1 MESNQICAG
10 VGKNECMS
18 SLRTN
23 SVATVCFHCGQDVVD
38 STFTGDEK
46 AFCCAG
52 CLSVYQ
58 ILRGANLGSYY
69 QVGDKAGTRPTGD
82 DTSRFL
88 YLDDPAIT
96 PRLLDYIDSTRAR
109 VTFAVPQIHCS
120 ACIWLLE
127 HLGRLE
133 PAVRR
138 STVDFLARRLTVE
151 YSPSATSL
159 SKIVSL
165 LARLGYEPDIKLDRV
180 DPIPVK
186 NPNTSLYIKI
196 GVAGFSF
203 ANIMLFSFPE
213 YLSAGHIG
221 SDTIS
226 TFFRYAN
233 LFLSIPVLLYSALD
247 FFSSAIAGLRQRHLN
262 LDVPI
267 SIGLL
272 ALFGRSFF
280 DVVTN
285 SGPGYFDSF
294 AGLVL
299 FLLAGRL
306 FQRKTYQWLSFDRD
320 YRAYFPIAV
329 RRKRGTS
336 EETVAV
342 GLVGVGDRVV
352 IRNQELIPADG
363 ILMAGPASIDYSFVT
378 GESDPQVLMVGER
391 VYAGGRQVGG
401 AIEVEVIKSVEE
413 SYLVSLWSGS
423 AKNHPASKSTTEKIL
438 STVSAGIGRY
448 FTFGV
453 LVIAALT
460 AWWWLAND
468 PSKWT
473 HAFTSVLI
481 VACPCAIALSAP
493 FVFGTTMRIFGNQR
507 LFLRHPDV
515 IDALSRIDTIVF
527 DKTGTLTGS
536 MEKKVSYEGS
546 PLGDSDMSA
555 ICALAGHSTHPAS
568 RAVASLARTGS
579 ICSVSNFD
587 EIPGSGI
594 KGEINGQTYRLGRR
608 EFVMG
613 DFAETLQQDL
623 PSPTYESGVH
633 VSVEGKYLGRFSVTS
648 PFREG
653 LDKELAQLS
662 KTHELAVL
670 TGDSEKS
677 KADLQKIF
685 GPHTIFSFN
694 QLPHDKRRFVDSLKS
709 NGKKVLMLGDGL
721 NDSGALGAADV
732 GLAVSEDTSA
742 FAPACDGI
750 LHAGHL
756 SQLSRFL
763 RASQTARRIVYVS
776 FGISLF
782 YNIIGIGF
790 AASGHLSPLVSAVLM
805 PVSSVSVVGFG
816 TTAAWF
822 AARRKG
828 LA

>member
-1 MESNQICAG
+1 MSG
-10 VGKNECMS
+10 VK
-18 SLRTN
+18 TN
-23 SVATVCFHCGQDVVD
+23 SVATVCFHCGQEVSDNSFVQE
-38 STFTGDEK
+38 EK

-52 CLSVYQ
+52 CRSVFQ
-58 ILRGANLGSYY
+58 ILEGANLGSYY

-82 DTSRFL
+82 DASRFL
-88 YLDDPAIT
+88 YLDDPTIT
-96 PRLLDYIDSTRAR
+96 PRLLDYADSSRAR
-109 VTFAVPQIHCS
+109 VTFLVPQIHCS

-127 HLGRLE
+127 HLARLE

-151 YSPSATSL
+151 YSPSAASL

-165 LARLGYEPDIKLDRV
+165 LAQLGYEPDIKLDRV

-233 LFLSIPVLLYSALD
+233 LFLSVPVLLYSALD
-247 FFSSAIAGLRQRHLN
+247 FFSSAFAGLRQRHLN
-262 LDVPI
+262 LDFPI

-294 AGLVL
+294 SGLVL

-329 RRKRGTS
+329 RRKRS
-336 EETVAV
+336 EFEETVAV
-342 GLVGVGDRVV
+342 GLVGVGDRIVV
-352 IRNQELIPADG
+352 RNQELVPADG
-363 ILMAGPASIDYSFVT
+363 ILMVGRASIDYSFVT
-378 GESDPQVLMVGER
+378 GESDPNELSIGER

-401 AIEVEVIKSVEE
+401 AIEIEVIKSVEE

-423 AKNHPASKSTTEKIL
+423 AKAQPSTKSKTEKVL
-438 STVSAGIGRY
+438 STVTAGIGKY
-448 FTFGV
+448 FTLGV
-453 LVIAALT
+453 LVIAVLT
-460 AWWWLAND
+460 VWWWLAHD
-468 PSKWT
+468 PSKWI

-493 FVFGTTMRIFGNQR
+493 FVFGTTMRIFGNQK

-536 MEKKVSYEGS
+536 MEKQVSYEGT
-546 PLGDSDMSA
+546 PLGESELSA

-568 RAVASLARTGS
+568 RAVASISKSGTA
-579 ICSVSNFD
+579 CSVSHF
-587 EIPGSGI
+587 EEVPGSGI
-594 KGEINGQTYRLGRR
+594 KGQIEGQIYRLGRR
-608 EFVMG
+608 EFVIG
-613 DFAETLQQDL
+613 NTARTSQSISAEPNDL
-623 PSPTYESGVH
+623 SGVH
-633 VSVEGKYLGRFSVTS
+633 VSRDGKYLGRFSVTL

-653 LDKELAQLS
+653 LDLELTQLS

-670 TGDSEKS
+670 TGDSDRTKS
-677 KADLQKIF
+677 ELRKIF
-685 GPHTIFSFN
+685 GPKTTLAFN
-694 QLPHDKRRFVDSLKS
+694 QLPHDKRRFVDLLKS
-709 NGKKVLMLGDGL
+709 DGKRVLMLGDGL
-721 NDSGALGAADV
+721 NDSGALGSADV

-750 LHAGHL
+750 LHAGNL
-756 SQLSRFL
+756 SQLSRYL
-763 RASQTARRIVYVS
+763 SAAKSARRIVYVS
-776 FGISLF
+776 FGISLL
-782 YNIIGIGF
+782 YNIIGLGF

-805 PVSSVSVVGFG
+805 PVSSISVVGFG
-816 TTAAWF
+816 TSAAWM
-822 AARRKG
+822 AARREG